1 MAARRRGAKAGI
13 VLIVLALI
21 LIGVFVAVD
30 RIAASAAEGRIA
42 QETRTQLAAKDI
54 KYEGDPQVSIAGFP
68 FLTQV
73 VAGEYQKITIRLSKP
88 QLNNIKLDT
97 LTVEARSV
105 KADAQDL
112 LNGKGDVVASE
123 VVGNA
128 SMSWDD
134 VRPLME
140 VAGLPSS
147 VDPSQVDL
155 RVVNNKIEMRVPVTI
170 QGVGFNIVAR
180 GSMVVETGKV
190 RLKLES
196 VDTDQGSLPPQVN
209 NFIRQYQNRLQ
220 INLKLPG
227 LPYNLV
233 VNSVN
238 TTDAGLQV
246 SASAADVKLTGQ

>member
-1 MAARRRGAKAGI
+1 M
-13 VLIVLALI
+13 ALI
-21 LIGVFVAVD
+21 LIGVFVVVD
-30 RIAASAAEGRIA
+30 RIAASAAESRIA

-54 KYEGDPQVSIAGFP
+54 KYEGDPQVSVTGFP

-73 VAGEYQKITIRLSKP
+73 AAGEYKKITIKLSKP

-105 KADAQDL
+105 KADTQDL
-112 LNGKGDVVASE
+112 LNGKGDVVASQ
-123 VVGNA
+123 VVGSA

-134 VRPLME
+134 VRPLLE
-140 VAGLPSS
+140 VAGLPPSA
-147 VDPSQVDL
+147 DPSQVDL

-170 QGVGFNIVAR
+170 QGVGFNIVAK

-196 VDTDQGSLPPQVN
+196 VSTDQGSLPPQVN
-209 NFIRQYQNRLQ
+209 NFIRQYQDRLQ

-233 VNSVN
+233 VNSVD
-238 TTDAGLQV
+238 TTDTGLQV
-246 SASAADVKLTGQ
+246 SASAANVKLTGQ